1 MAGIQE
7 TRRTYEYHFKYLNL
21 YDNYYSFVSIGWE
34 YWKHPQGYV
43 INLLNAQKRQYIF
56 QYTVSGEGAITINS
70 RTYALKPGQAFLIE
84 SPGYVKYFLPKSS
97 THWELKFVTLNA
109 AGHDILGGIIS
120 EYGNVFTLPD
130 SCPVLDYWEELYQL
144 SCGRQLSDFFT
155 ASACAYTFVMRL
167 NATLRS
173 LPSVRHSSNRLQ
185 TCLDTI
191 HANYQDPLTLEQ
203 LADICC
209 LSASHLSRIFK
220 ENFHVTPIQY
230 LIHYRVKMACHL
242 LLQEDLRM
250 ETIAQ
255 QTGFSSAN
263 YFSRIFRQVMG
274 VSPKD
279 YRRQAHTQALQQEE
293 IQQLVVKYEVLE

>member
-1 MAGIQE
+1 MSEKHE
-7 TRRTYEYHFKYLNL
+7 TYKTYEYHFKYLNL
-21 YDNYYSFVSIGWE
+21 YENYYSFVSIGRE

-43 INLLNAQKRQYIF
+43 INLLNTQKRQYIF

-70 RTYALKPGQAFLIE
+70 RTYTLKPGQAFLVE

-97 THWELKFVTLNA
+97 THWELKFITLNA
-109 AGHDILGGIIS
+109 AGHDILNSIVN
-120 EYGNVFTLPD
+120 EYGNIFTLPD
-130 SCPVLDYWEELYQL
+130 SCPVLDYWEELYRL
-144 SCGRQLSDFFT
+144 SCSRQLNDFFS

-191 HANYQDPLTLEQ
+191 HANYREPLTLEQ

-220 ENFHVTPIQY
+220 ENFHITPIQY
-230 LIHYRVKMACHL
+230 LINYRVKMACHM

-250 ETIAQ
+250 ETIAL
-255 QTGFSSAN
+255 QTGFSCAN
-263 YFSRIFRQVMG
+263 YFSRIFKQVMG
-274 VSPKD
+274 ISPKD
-279 YRRQAHTQALQQEE
+279 YRHQTHTEALQQQE